1 MVSFLYNLYILVT
14 AVFKLFYT
22 NCNHSKPWYYAFAM
36 LNTFM
41 FALNISQ
48 FYADSLIYN
57 LYILDVTVLN
67 LLYIIPHNSEPCYYA
82 ACVFNTLF
90 S

>member
-1 MVSFLYNLYILVT
+1 
-14 AVFKLFYT
+14 
-22 NCNHSKPWYYAFAM
+22 M

-48 FYADSLIYN
+48 FYANSLIYN